1 VVGLGE
7 GLGLGERLGVEP
19 PDDGP
24 EKVTISCGRLADSR
38 LARLVAVTLVE
49 VSPRLT
55 GSLFLISGVTSHW
68 IHVPAPMRL
77 TEEATDRT
85 AGMFRY
91 VSVDSCHEFE
101 ATPRTSTFPVLA
113 LLA

>member
-1 VVGLGE
+1 M
-7 GLGLGERLGVEP
+7 
-19 PDDGP
+19 
-24 EKVTISCGRLADSR
+24 
-38 LARLVAVTLVE
+38 TLVE
-49 VSPRLT
+49 VSPKLT
-55 GSLFLISGVTSHW
+55 GSLFLISDVTFHW
-68 IHVPAPMRL
+68 IHVPAPMRPA
-77 TEEATDRT
+77 EEATAIT